1 MSKKIF
7 VAKAITLLGEVIG
20 VATGV
25 LLMLLLHV
33 SVFLCA
39 LMALAMAAA
48 FWVIAY
54 FISRCPDCH
63 MPLHSKSG
71 ICLFEHCPHC
81 GRRL

>member
-1 MSKKIF
+1 MSEKIF
-7 VAKAITLLGEVIG
+7 IAKAIAIIGEIIG
-20 VATGV
+20 VTIGV

-33 SVFLCA
+33 SVFLCI
-39 LMALAMAAA
+39 LVALAVAAA

-71 ICLFEHCPHC
+71 SCLFEHCPHC
-81 GRRL
+81 GKRL